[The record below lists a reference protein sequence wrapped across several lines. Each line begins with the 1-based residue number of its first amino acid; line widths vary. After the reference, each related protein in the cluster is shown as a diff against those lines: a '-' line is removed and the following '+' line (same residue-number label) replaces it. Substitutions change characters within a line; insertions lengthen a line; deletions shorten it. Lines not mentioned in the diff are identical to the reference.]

1 MTLCTPESKM
11 RIYKLT
17 AWCNNC
23 KPILTE
29 YYVSGTVLGMWD
41 MLLKKTDNESLLLR
55 RYNSWDEGGK
65 EAISQQL

>member
-1 MTLCTPESKM
+1 M
-11 RIYKLT
+11 
-17 AWCNNC
+17 
-23 KPILTE
+23 
-29 YYVSGTVLGMWD
+29 SGTVLGMWD